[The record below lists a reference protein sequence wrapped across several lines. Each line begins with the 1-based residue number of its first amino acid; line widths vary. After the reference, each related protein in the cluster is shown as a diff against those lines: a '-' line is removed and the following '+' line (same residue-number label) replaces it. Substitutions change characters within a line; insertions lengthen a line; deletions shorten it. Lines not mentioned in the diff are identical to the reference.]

1 MNLNIVDDKTHR
13 VNDELNYEVSRV
25 EEQPVIIVD
34 NVLENPHDFI
44 SQVVEKLPMQY
55 NDLESR
61 GEPDEVFPGSISLG
75 YLLNCQSYL
84 N

>member
-34 NVLENPHDFI
+34 NVWRILMTSSVKWWKNC
-44 SQVVEKLPMQY
+44 SMQY

-61 GEPDEVFPGSISLG
+61 GEPDEVFPEH
-75 YLLNCQSYL
+75 QSRL
-84 N
+84 FVEL

>member
-61 GEPDEVFPGSISLG
+61 GEPDEVFPCLSV
-75 YLLNCQSYL
+75 
-84 N
+84 

>member
-25 EEQPVIIVD
+25 EEQPVIIID

-55 NDLESR
+55 INLESR
-61 GEPDEVFPGSISLG
+61 G
-75 YLLNCQSYL
+75 
-84 N
+84 